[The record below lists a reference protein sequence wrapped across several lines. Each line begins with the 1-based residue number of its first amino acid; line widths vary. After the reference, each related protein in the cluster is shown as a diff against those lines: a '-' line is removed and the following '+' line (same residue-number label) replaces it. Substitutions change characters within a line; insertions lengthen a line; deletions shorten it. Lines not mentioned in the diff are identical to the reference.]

1 MAPPSS
7 RSTGFDQLLAKNKR
21 YGCERSTRVKWA
33 FFRRD
38 RTPGENL
45 DEGAPTPEHFSRF
58 FRAKLRNKLLTFAG
72 PPKSGRRQ
80 GALRQLRPRIIKK
93 TAARR
98 RTQSLTT
105 WLLVARRTGD
115 AWSTSRRSVGP
126 LLVRDNGFRAGRRSD
141 VPPLPLRLFIQK
153 TGRTYD
159 LLFEQCGAL

>member
-58 FRAKLRNKLLTFAG
+58 FRAKLRNKLF
-72 PPKSGRRQ
+72 
-80 GALRQLRPRIIKK
+80 
-93 TAARR
+93 
-98 RTQSLTT
+98 
-105 WLLVARRTGD
+105 
-115 AWSTSRRSVGP
+115 
-126 LLVRDNGFRAGRRSD
+126 
-141 VPPLPLRLFIQK
+141 
-153 TGRTYD
+153 
-159 LLFEQCGAL
+159 

>member
-38 RTPGENL
+38 RTSGENL
-45 DEGAPTPEHFSRF
+45 DEGAPTREHFSRF
-58 FRAKLRNKLLTFAG
+58 FRAKLRNKLLLTFAG

-105 WLLVARRTGD
+105 
-115 AWSTSRRSVGP
+115 
-126 LLVRDNGFRAGRRSD
+126 
-141 VPPLPLRLFIQK
+141 
-153 TGRTYD
+153 
-159 LLFEQCGAL
+159 